1 MLRWNLGLLAKLE
14 LQFDMVN
21 PPKIINDA
29 FFEERSK
36 LDPNTGCLEWTRH
49 TNNGGYGTVKHKRKA
64 YPAHR
69 FAWIYKHGPVSD
81 DTVICHKCDNPKC
94 INVEHLF
101 AGTALDNVRDKI
113 AKGRLRAAK
122 GDASG
127 TAKLTSA
134 QIEKIMADQRPQRL
148 IAKEY
153 DVSQSTISLVKTRKA
168 WLSVDAKP
176 LPQKRLSVRQF
187 ADLWGVPFK
196 SICERVYDG
205 KVGIREALRRAGSP
219 V

>member
-1 MLRWNLGLLAKLE
+1 
-14 LQFDMVN
+14 MVN
-21 PPKIINDA
+21 PPKIIDDA
-29 FFEERSK
+29 FFAERSR
-36 LDPNTGCLEWTRH
+36 LNSITGCLEWTRH
-49 TNNGGYGTVKHKRKA
+49 INSGGYGTVKHKRKT

-101 AGTALDNVRDKI
+101 AGTTLDNVRDKI
-113 AKGRLRAAK
+113 AKGRLRVPI
-122 GDASG
+122 GEESG

-134 QIEKIMADQRPQRL
+134 QIEKIMVDERPQSL
-148 IAKEY
+148 IAKDY
-153 DVSQSTISLVKTRKA
+153 GVSQSTISMVKTRKV

-196 SICERVYDG
+196 SIRERVYDG